1 MRGRKL
7 RRLSLAPNDKPVLEQ
22 IARSRTLP
30 WFQVQR
36 ARALLAMAAGER
48 VQTLAWQLQCSPSTL
63 WRMCRRYEQAGLAK
77 LLVEAPRMGRPSEI
91 SPPAASTAGAT
102 GVSGTDRPRAA
113 HYPLVE

>member
-1 MRGRKL
+1 MRGRKP
-7 RRLSLAPNDKPVLEQ
+7 RRLSLAPNDKPVLER
-22 IARSRTLP
+22 IAHSRTLP

-63 WRMCRRYEQAGLAK
+63 WRLSRRYEQVGLEK
-77 LLVEAPRMGRPSEI
+77 VLVEASRIGRPGEI
-91 SPPAASTAGAT
+91 SPPAAGTT
-102 GVSGTDRPRAA
+102 GSVGMSGTDRTRSA